1 MVGATGSGKS
11 TILRMLLRFYDVTGG
26 AVLVDGQDV
35 RRVTLGSLRRAIA
48 VVPQVWE
55 EGVNKHASGVGWVRR
70 PCLACG
76 A

>member
-48 VVPQVWE
+48 VVPQVCG
-55 EGVNKHASGVGWVRR
+55 EGVNKHAPGVGWVRR
-70 PCLACG
+70 PWLTCG